1 MDINEFMQAALESK
15 VPVDWK
21 PVAIECYN
29 QGVNQANAFREL
41 DAQKDK
47 QITDLT
53 AENEELKAKVSGLDA
68 SLESLSNEK

>member
-41 DAQKDK
+41 DAQKDAR
-47 QITDLT
+47 IAELEAEVT
-53 AENEELKAKVSGLDA
+53 ALQGPQEIAEQEAQA
-68 SLESLSNEK
+68 